1 MTNLTY
7 HPFLPENKTES
18 IRIVV
23 GGQTFTEFQNS
34 EGSAS
39 NVVARVIT
47 DLVIDYSILYNS
59 IVGHLEVV
67 VPVGDPLE
75 KEVFEGNTQIAIIA
89 VDSLGKV
96 FSGAFTAYKSSTI
109 DVIEGKRIKYFFVDS
124 LSYTALN
131 LKRPKN
137 LKDKSLN
144 DILNDE
150 VFNSKNENGQDENIF
165 KIFSTKETDF
175 KVDTTIPFMEF
186 KACAGGGDCCNYLN
200 NLGQRFNALVFQTRN
215 KYRAISWDKVMDQEV
230 LKEDGEEVTYV
241 YPSNFVSN
249 VFSIKWKDI
258 GQLDSSKTAI
268 AGNLTEDKFHFDALT
283 GKTIQPDKQ
292 TIESSISTL
301 NRGGAADSKAITEA
315 KENIGIKMT
324 STYNADLATKYKY
337 YMSLF
342 DSSKVTIIVPGTYVV
357 NVGDLVQLKISLGGK
372 EEESKDDGP
381 SKTLSGKYLVSRIT
395 EKYVMGFFS
404 QKIELTRPGIQH
416 N

>member
-1 MTNLTY
+1 M
-7 HPFLPENKTES
+7 
-18 IRIVV
+18 
-23 GGQTFTEFQNS
+23 
-34 EGSAS
+34 
-39 NVVARVIT
+39 
-47 DLVIDYSILYNS
+47 
-59 IVGHLEVV
+59 
-67 VPVGDPLE
+67 
-75 KEVFEGNTQIAIIA
+75 
-89 VDSLGKV
+89 
-96 FSGAFTAYKSSTI
+96 
-109 DVIEGKRIKYFFVDS
+109 IEGKKIKYFFVDS

-292 TIESSISTL
+292 TVESSISTL

>member
-1 MTNLTY
+1 
-7 HPFLPENKTES
+7 
-18 IRIVV
+18 
-23 GGQTFTEFQNS
+23 
-34 EGSAS
+34 
-39 NVVARVIT
+39 
-47 DLVIDYSILYNS
+47 
-59 IVGHLEVV
+59 
-67 VPVGDPLE
+67 
-75 KEVFEGNTQIAIIA
+75 
-89 VDSLGKV
+89 
-96 FSGAFTAYKSSTI
+96 
-109 DVIEGKRIKYFFVDS
+109 
-124 LSYTALN
+124 
-131 LKRPKN
+131 
-137 LKDKSLN
+137 
-144 DILNDE
+144 
-150 VFNSKNENGQDENIF
+150 
-165 KIFSTKETDF
+165 
-175 KVDTTIPFMEF
+175 
-186 KACAGGGDCCNYLN
+186 
-200 NLGQRFNALVFQTRN
+200 
-215 KYRAISWDKVMDQEV
+215 MDQEV

-292 TIESSISTL
+292 TVESSISTL

-357 NVGDLVQLKISLGGK
+357 NVGDLVQLKINLGGK